1 MVKDQPDYTAVTT
14 VSVVVTP
21 DITVES
27 PTVTWN
33 PSASPL
39 SIVTKDWNRGFEKGD
54 LSEWTATDAEISAVQ
69 PHTGSYCCKLKGTG
83 AKIVQT
89 LTDPVPVLGVLLLR
103 VWGRSAAETNLLKVT
118 MNHSDGTVNEFANT
132 IFPSAWQD
140 YMIPPS
146 MMSRDKFLSGITI
159 ESAAGELYVDT
170 ISLVLATDLVTG
182 SVEVSQATPPNLQA
196 EATARPKGGVLVKG
210 SATTTAAYATVAE
223 YTVPTDYKLELAKIL
238 VSCPNDVMY
247 QLLWNGTVIS
257 PEVYVAGKVPFT
269 DWFPWEYKY
278 MRGDGSK
285 KFQLQ
290 VKYPTG
296 GAAATCH
303 AEIIGEYVPWSFN
316 L

>member
-21 DITVES
+21 DVTIEA

-33 PSASPL
+33 PSASPV
-39 SIVTKDWNRGFEKGD
+39 SITLVDWNRGFEKGNLD
-54 LSEWTATDAEISAVQ
+54 EWTATNAEISTVQ
-69 PHTGSYCCKLKGTG
+69 PHTGSYCCKLKATG

-89 LTDPVPVLGVLLLR
+89 LTDPVPVPGVWLIR
-103 VWGRSAAETNLLKVT
+103 VWLRSASGVNLLKVT
-118 MNHSDGTVNEFANT
+118 MNHSDGTSNEFASA
-132 IFPSAWQD
+132 ISPSDWESYEIQ
-140 YMIPPS
+140 PS
-146 MMSRDKFLSGITI
+146 LMSRDKFLSGLTI
-159 ESAAGELYVDT
+159 ESSVGEIYVDD
-170 ISLVLATDLVTG
+170 ISLGLATDLVTG
-182 SVEVSQATPPNLQA
+182 SVEASQATPSNLQG
-196 EATARPKGGVLVKG
+196 EATARPKGGVRVKG

-223 YTVPTDYKLELAKIL
+223 YTVLTDYKLELAKIL

-247 QLLWNGTVIS
+247 QLLWNGVVVS

-269 DWFPWEYKY
+269 DWFPWEYVY

-303 AEIIGEYVPWSFN
+303 AEIVGEYVPWDFN